1 MKNHLFCV
9 ICFLISLQS
18 CQKPQEPIED
28 PFRPVDLVYPLL
40 DAANSRWFFFSSAT
54 RPFGMVNLSPDNQID
69 GAWGTGYRYDT
80 DTIKGFSHIHAWQ
93 MSGVSVMPITF
104 DDSATIY
111 LTDYYSHFSHDTETV
126 EPGYHQV
133 HLTRFGVDAELT
145 ATHRVGLHRYTFPE
159 NRQAGILFNLA
170 GMLGPSE
177 IINGE
182 LTQLTN
188 RKLRGQVTNSPTSR
202 RPKPV
207 TVYFQVEVDRDIQS
221 VESLDDEANKIL
233 VFGNGVDKPVLMKVS
248 ISYTSPENAALNME
262 SELPGWDFD
271 TTVSETQAIW
281 NEFLGRIK
289 VEGGTEQQQ
298 RRFYTDLWKAL
309 QGRRTISDVNGAY
322 PDNTGEEFRIGQLPL
337 DDAGKPKFRHF
348 NSDSFWGA
356 QWTISVLWGLV
367 YPDIMEE
374 FANSFLQYYKDG
386 GLIPRGP
393 SGGNYTYVMTGASS
407 TPFFVA
413 AYQKGIR
420 GFDIDLA
427 YEGLKKNHMPG
438 GMMSK
443 SGYEHNTALG
453 GNVEDYISLGYVP
466 YPNPRGR
473 FGGHEQGAG
482 QTLEYSYQDWTLAQL
497 AKSLGKTS
505 DADYF
510 LDRSSNYKNLYDSE
524 STWIRPKDVDGNWF
538 TPFDPYDYGRGYVEA
553 NGAQFTWFVPH
564 DLPGLAELM
573 GGKEKAVEK
582 LNRQFE
588 EAEDLG
594 FTSGTSHAVETNPEY
609 RRIPINYGNQPSMQ
623 TAFIFNYLDRP
634 DLTQYWS
641 KKVVNRAFS
650 ALTPQLGFNGD
661 EDQGLMGSLSVLMK
675 LGLFQMN
682 AGTEENP
689 QYELGS
695 PTFDKATI
703 KLHPRYY
710 PGGTFTIEAENNGP
724 DSYYIQEKQ
733 LNGGDIKGF
742 GIRHDDITQGG
753 VLKLVMGTEPKN

>member
-1 MKNHLFCV
+1 MKYPL
-9 ICFLISLQS
+9 CFLIGLTLYIQA
-18 CQKPQEPIED
+18 CKQPLEPTETA
-28 PFRPVDLVYPLL
+28 FRPVELVYPLL

-54 RPFGMVNLSPDNQID
+54 RPFGMVNLSPDNQIE

-93 MSGVSVMPITF
+93 MSGVSVMPLIVE
-104 DDSATIY
+104 DSATAH
-111 LTDYYSHFSHDTETV
+111 LNDYYSHFSHEGETV

-133 HLTRFGVDAELT
+133 YLTRFGVDAELT
-145 ATHRVGLHRYTFPE
+145 ATHRVGMHRYTFPE
-159 NRQAGILFNLA
+159 EKAAGILFNLA

-177 IINGE
+177 MVNGE
-182 LTQLTN
+182 LTQTGS
-188 RKLRGQVTNSPTSR
+188 RVLRGRVTNSPTSR
-202 RPKPV
+202 RPKPL
-207 TVYFQVEVDRDIQS
+207 TVYFHVELDHDIDS
-221 VESLDDEANKIL
+221 IYTLEGEPNKIL
-233 VFGNGVDKPVLMKVS
+233 SLGSNLSKPVLMKVA
-248 ISYTSPENAALNME
+248 ISYTSAENAALNMQT
-262 SELPGWDFD
+262 ELPGWDFEA
-271 TTVSETQAIW
+271 TVAETQAVW
-281 NEFLGRIK
+281 NEYLGRIE
-289 VEGGTEQQQ
+289 VEGATEEQQ

-322 PDNTGEEFRIGQLPL
+322 PDNTGEQFRIGQLPL
-337 DDAGKPKFRHF
+337 NADGTPQFRHF

-367 YPDIMEE
+367 YPEIMEE

-407 TPFFVA
+407 TPFFVS
-413 AYQKGIR
+413 AYQKGMR
-420 GFDIDLA
+420 GFDINLA

-443 SGYEHNTALG
+443 SGYEHNTGLG
-453 GNVEDYISLGYVP
+453 GNVEDYIAMGYVP

-497 AKSLGKTS
+497 AKSLGKTA

-510 LDRSSNYKNLYDSE
+510 LKRSSNYKNLYDPE
-524 STWIRPKDVDGNWF
+524 TTWIRPKDSNGNWL
-538 TPFDPYDYGRGYVEA
+538 TPFDPYDYGKGYVEA

-588 EAEDLG
+588 ESESLG
-594 FTSGTSHAVETNPEY
+594 FTSGTSHAVETHPEY

-623 TAFIFNYLDRP
+623 AAFIFNYLDRP

-641 KKVVNRAFS
+641 KKVINRAFS

-661 EDQGLMGSLSVLMK
+661 EDQGLMGSLSVMMK

-689 QYELGS
+689 LYELGS
-695 PTFDKATI
+695 PIFDKAII
-703 KLHPRYY
+703 KLNPNYY
-710 PGGTFTIEAENNGP
+710 PGENFIIEAENNGP
-724 DSYYIQEKQ
+724 ESYYIHEKQ
-733 LNGGDIKGF
+733 LNGTAVPGF
-742 GIRHDDITQGG
+742 GIRHGDIVSGG
-753 VLKLVMGTEPKN
+753 VLKLVMGKEPKI